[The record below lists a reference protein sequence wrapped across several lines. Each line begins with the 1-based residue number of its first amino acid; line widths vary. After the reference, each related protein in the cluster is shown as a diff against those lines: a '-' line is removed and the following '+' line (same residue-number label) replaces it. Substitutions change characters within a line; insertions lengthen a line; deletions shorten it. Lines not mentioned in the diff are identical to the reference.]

1 MRLTSLL
8 LLLLLIPVPAL
19 AGGNVSPTA
28 SAQNLL
34 RYRPGPWRPP
44 VATTSAAIRFEPES
58 GDASENAALPAR
70 AASTA
75 SLRRDAAATA
85 RTNADGSRHAVLGA
99 AFRSWTVVHLD
110 AEGRLVTEC
119 VDNAE
124 AAARRVEA
132 AAKRVPR

>member
-1 MRLTSLL
+1 MRLTSL

-19 AGGNVSPTA
+19 SAGHPTPTP

-44 VATTSAAIRFEPES
+44 VAT
-58 GDASENAALPAR
+58 AR
-70 AASTA
+70 AAMRLEPEAGEAAESASLPPRAASIA

-85 RTNADGSRHAVLGA
+85 RTHADGSRHVVLGA

-110 AEGRLVTEC
+110 TQGRLVTEC
-119 VDNAE
+119 VDNADE
-124 AAARRVEA
+124 AARRVEA